1 MSRIPKFIATASRF
15 RPKFFSKV
23 SSRAK
28 LSQQEK
34 TLCGGNQVMSEIAC
48 IQRLERRIR
57 LVTGGWLLS
66 VLVVVACGWTFRQ
79 QQPDTLRVRQI
90 VVVDDKG
97 TERVGIGAP
106 VLDPI
111 QGQRQ
116 KRQGPVSGIVVLDAK
131 GNERGGYVTSDL
143 SGEVFMSL
151 DSEKGQE
158 TLFLANPDGGAHVSI
173 FDGQG
178 NLARLGVL
186 DKQPTL
192 LRRAGNVIFEQPPT
206 K

>member
-1 MSRIPKFIATASRF
+1 VLAATLLQRKQLFA
-15 RPKFFSKV
+15 
-23 SSRAK
+23 
-28 LSQQEK
+28 
-34 TLCGGNQVMSEIAC
+34 GGDQLVTEMMN
-48 IQRLERRIR
+48 IQRLERRIK
-57 LVTGGWLLS
+57 LVTVGWLLS
-66 VLVVVACGWTFRQ
+66 VLVLAACGWTFRP
-79 QQPDTLRVRQI
+79 QQPGMLRVRQI
-90 VVVDDKG
+90 VIVDEKG
-97 TERVGIGAP
+97 TERVWIGAP
-106 VLDPI
+106 VPDPII

-116 KRQGPVSGIVVLDAK
+116 KRQGPVSGVIVLDAK

-158 TLFLANPDGGAHVSI
+158 TLFLANPGGGAHVSI

-186 DKQPTL
+186 NNQPTLL
-192 LRRAGNVIFEQPPT
+192 LRRAGNVIFEQPQT

>member
-1 MSRIPKFIATASRF
+1 MAN
-15 RPKFFSKV
+15 
-23 SSRAK
+23 
-28 LSQQEK
+28 E
-34 TLCGGNQVMSEIAC
+34 MMH

-57 LVTGGWLLS
+57 LVTTGWLLS
-66 VLVVVACGWTFRQ
+66 VLVLVVCGWTFRQQ

-90 VVVDDKG
+90 VIVDEKG
-97 TERVGIGAP
+97 TERVWIGAP
-106 VLDPI
+106 VPDPII

-116 KRQGPVSGIVVLDAK
+116 KRQGPVSGIVLLDAK

-158 TLFLANPDGGAHVSI
+158 ALFLANPGGGAHVSI

-186 DKQPTL
+186 ANKPTLL
-192 LRRAGNVIFEQPPT
+192 LRRAGSVIYEQPPAN
-206 K
+206 